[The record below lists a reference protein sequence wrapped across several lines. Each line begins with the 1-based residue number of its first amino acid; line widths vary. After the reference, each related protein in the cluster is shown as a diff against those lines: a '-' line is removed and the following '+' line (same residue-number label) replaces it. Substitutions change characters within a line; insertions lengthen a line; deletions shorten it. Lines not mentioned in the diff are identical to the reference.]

1 MNPAALRAI
10 CDSLNDER
18 GTGGQTKL
26 ARLHEWHHSTVWRKL
41 ARSVGDHRVRC
52 LGHPEGRGDGRSS
65 VAASATSRDFGSA
78 ANRLLDRDLSAVR
91 REFWFAV
98 SEYS

>member
-1 MNPAALRAI
+1 MGRVRRRVEPRITPAALRAI

-41 ARSVGDHRVRC
+41 ASQ
-52 LGHPEGRGDGRSS
+52 
-65 VAASATSRDFGSA
+65 SAITEFDA
-78 ANRLLDRDLSAVR
+78 LAIQKAVEMAEAR
-91 REFWFAV
+91 
-98 SEYS
+98 